1 MTAGGGDEAAGIA
14 NRNDARVG
22 VPLFSGP
29 VLGELLRAGSGAQ
42 AHAAVAGLERMGFG
56 WRPLGGKEGN
66 FGLVNIGSDPALAF
80 VERITNALDGV
91 IERVA
96 REAEP
101 AVVAALDSPREA
113 AAVLFGIPEGRLG
126 SLEYDALRQLSE
138 AVSVTIA
145 DGVSAKRP
153 TLEVRDC
160 GCGIAPEMMPASILD
175 LAGSNKLDKPYLAG
189 AYGQGGST
197 TFGFTGGGS
206 LVASSADGLRG
217 GVTYV
222 RYRALDARTNKNGRY
237 EFLVDAR
244 GAIAEFDARDAR
256 FERGTLVRHFDYE
269 LPRHAGPLDDPERGL
284 LGLVKAALFDPVL
297 PIRLVDRRSR
307 RRDTEP
313 LVFAGAARELVRAG
327 GDVELRQSLGVPL
340 GRRGRHGLVSVR
352 YWLLADGDET
362 ARLRPDAR
370 NAVSLTNFGQTHDAW
385 GRSFVVDDV
394 RLPFLKAALVVQ
406 IELDALTASAKRE
419 LLSTT
424 RDRLKRGA
432 LFAKLRDAVRDALAD
447 ESQLVAAN
455 AERRRRLLAKQ
466 HAADHERLQR
476 RFAELMETFR
486 PGQLPAAASN
496 GKRGE
501 ANEAGEPDVDA
512 QPLPTLDEPTF
523 VRFAHFERVVE
534 LAQGRVQRLV
544 LESDA
549 PDGYLARQPTARLV
563 LAPDPPVV
571 SFVRATDFRGGRARV
586 TVRAEG
592 AVGSAGMLA
601 ARLTVGSG
609 VVLAGYVP
617 FVVTDP
623 PPDEPAQLDG
633 KAKIAVPNVYEVVRE
648 QWGDYG
654 FDERSVALVSE
665 SRDDFSIL
673 VNVDNV
679 HLTRLI
685 DSVEYQQ
692 TGLTRMR
699 SAFLVQTAFFAFLQH
714 RSPLAALHVLDS
726 ELLERYQREELD
738 RVAQTVVSSI
748 ASVERIDAAALM
760 DPV

>member
-1 MTAGGGDEAAGIA
+1 
-14 NRNDARVG
+14 
-22 VPLFSGP
+22 
-29 VLGELLRAGSGAQ
+29 LRAGSTAE
-42 AHAAVAGLERMGFG
+42 AHAAIASLERHGFT
-56 WRPLGGKEGN
+56 WTPLGGKEGN

-91 IERVA
+91 IERRA
-96 REAEP
+96 RGADP

-113 AAVLFGIPEGRLG
+113 SAMLFGIPEGRLG
-126 SLEYDALRQLSE
+126 ALEDEALRQLAESTT
-138 AVSVTIA
+138 VSIA
-145 DGVSAKRP
+145 DGTSAKRP
-153 TLEVRDC
+153 TLEVCDR
-160 GCGIAPEMMPASILD
+160 GCGIAPDAMPRSILE

-206 LVASSADGLRG
+206 LVASSADGLLAG
-217 GVTYV
+217 ITYV

-237 EFLVDAR
+237 EFLVDAH
-244 GAIAEFDARDAR
+244 GAIAEFDAREAH

-269 LPRHAGPLDDPERGL
+269 LPQHAGPLDDPERGL

-307 RRDTEP
+307 RRGTQT
-313 LVFAGAARELVRAG
+313 LVFAGAARELVRAAG

-340 GRRGRHGLVSVR
+340 GRRGRHGLVAVR
-352 YWLLADGDET
+352 YWLLADGEET
-362 ARLRPDAR
+362 ARLRPDTR

-385 GRSFVVDDV
+385 GRSFLVDEV
-394 RLPFLKAALVVQ
+394 RLPFLKSALVVQ
-406 IELDALTASAKRE
+406 IELDALGAAAKRE

-432 LFAKLRDAVRDALAD
+432 LFAALRDAVRDALAD
-447 ESQLVAAN
+447 EPQLIAAN

-466 HAADHERLQR
+466 RAADHERLQR

-486 PGQLPAAASN
+486 PGQLPAAGSN
-496 GKRGE
+496 GKQGDALE
-501 ANEAGEPDVDA
+501 TKVAGESGADA
-512 QPLPTLDEPTF
+512 EPLPTLDEPTF
-523 VRFAHFERVVE
+523 VRFAQAEHTLE
-534 LAQGRVQRLV
+534 LPQGRSLRLI

-549 PDGYLARQPTARLV
+549 PDGFLARHPTARLV

-571 SFVRATDFRGGRARV
+571 AFVRATDFRGGRARV

-592 AVGSAGMLA
+592 APGVAGTLA
-601 ARLTVGSG
+601 ARLTIGPG

-617 FVVTDP
+617 FVVTEP
-623 PPDEPAQLDG
+623 PPIEPAQLDG
-633 KAKIAVPNVYEVVRE
+633 RGKIAVPNVYEVARD
-648 QWGDYG
+648 QWTDYA

-665 SRDDFSIL
+665 SRDDFSIF
-673 VNVDNV
+673 VNMDNL

-685 DSVEYQQ
+685 DSVAYQQ

-714 RSPLAALHVLDS
+714 RSPLAAAHLIDDDV
-726 ELLERYQREELD
+726 LERYQREELD
-738 RVAQTVVSSI
+738 RVAQTIVSAI

-760 DPV
+760 DSPAEAP